1 MELLVVAVNSSTLLK
16 LKRKKLF
23 CSNSFVDKNS
33 FSSPKEI
40 VTVGMRCLALVKI
53 QRECCR
59 SMKILNT
66 KKLIHTDSHTVGN

>member
-23 CSNSFVDKNS
+23 CSNSENFVDKNS

-40 VTVGMRCLALVKI
+40 VTVGMRHLALVKI
-53 QRECCR
+53 QRE
-59 SMKILNT
+59 
-66 KKLIHTDSHTVGN
+66 

>member
-23 CSNSFVDKNS
+23 CSNSENFVDKNS

-40 VTVGMRCLALVKI
+40 VTVGMRRLALVKI
-53 QRECCR
+53 QRE
-59 SMKILNT
+59 
-66 KKLIHTDSHTVGN
+66 